1 MGLHS
6 KKLQRARA
14 TKMLEAKVMTGRSN
28 KQLAKDFGVSAGT
41 VGKALSLAKQG
52 EIIMGF
58 EDKLLNELLPLAHDA
73 ITHALQE
80 GNAKVALEIFKG
92 TNILRKNAPLTAT
105 QAQQQDDLTAYI
117 ATKRHHALLED
128 HTIDGTIIAD
138 PRALPAA
145 ATGPAAPTA
154 AGDDPDPRSAAPAAE
169 AGPGGPDL
177 SPAAEARISD

>member
-1 MGLHS
+1 MALQD

-14 TKMLEAKVMTGRSN
+14 TKMLEAKVMTGQSN
-28 KQLAKDFGVSAGT
+28 TALAKQFGVSPTT
-41 VGKALSLAKQG
+41 VTRALSLAKQG

-92 TNILRKNAPLTAT
+92 TNILRKNVPLTAT
-105 QAQQQDDLTAYI
+105 QAQQQDDLSAYI

-128 HTIDGTIIAD
+128 RTVDGTLVPD
-138 PRALPAA
+138 LPALPAA
-145 ATGPAAPTA
+145 GTRPAT
-154 AGDDPDPRSAAPAAE
+154 DPDPAGPDAHLAPATPTRD
-169 AGPGGPDL
+169 GPEGIIVPRTG
-177 SPAAEARISD
+177 AA

>member
-1 MGLHS
+1 MALHN

-28 KQLAKDFGVSAGT
+28 TQLAKDFGVSTTT
-41 VGKALSLAKQG
+41 VTKALSLAKQG

-117 ATKRHHALLED
+117 AGKRHHALLEE
-128 HTIDGTIIAD
+128 HTIDGTILPDRPPA
-138 PRALPAA
+138 ALPAA
-145 ATGPAAPTA
+145 AESPAAAPA
-154 AGDDPDPRSAAPAAE
+154 AGDDPDPRPAAPAPE

-177 SPAAEARISD
+177 SAAAEA